1 MESLQLPERV
11 KVQKEVLE
19 AEALE
24 QNKTERHKILSVQT
38 RPNQSNHT
46 RKAMLTHLAKLDL
59 T

>member
-24 QNKTERHKILSVQT
+24 QNKTERHKILSAQT
-38 RPNQSNHT
+38 RPNQNNHT
-46 RKAMLTHLAKLDL
+46 RKAMLTHLAK
-59 T
+59 

>member
-24 QNKTERHKILSVQT
+24 QNKTERHKILSAQT
-38 RPNQSNHT
+38 RPNKSNHT
-46 RKAMLTHLAKLDL
+46 RKAMLIHLAK
-59 T
+59 